1 MINLTEK
8 YPIKR
13 IKVLREVIGTILFL
27 IFLSVFLLFIIKWNG
42 GFEESISNKAT
53 DLIFSSLIVIIFF
66 VLLILNIIYQYLY
79 ILNFKYF
86 TDGKSITIKKGII
99 SRHEITLPFNRIT
112 DLYVDQ
118 GILDRILGLN
128 DLHFSS
134 PTSTSGSAAHIAGLG
149 KNDCNEVRSIILE
162 YINERTR

>member
-8 YPIKR
+8 YPIKK
-13 IKVLREVIGTILFL
+13 IKILREVIGSMILL
-27 IFLSVFLLFIIKWNG
+27 ILLSIFLLFIIKWNG
-42 GFEESISNKAT
+42 GFEESISNKAS
-53 DLIFSSLIVIIFF
+53 DLVFSSLMVITFF
-66 VLLILNIIYQYLY
+66 ALLILDIIYQYLY
-79 ILNFKYF
+79 IVNFKYF
-86 TDGKSITIKKGII
+86 TDGKSLTIKKGII

-118 GILDRILGLN
+118 GIIDRVLGLN

-149 KNDCNEVRSIILE
+149 KNDCDEVRRIILE
-162 YINERTR
+162 YINERSS